1 MVPVLRLTQDLGIY
15 NTKWALIFFHGAFQ
29 TGFCVFFMRNF
40 IAALPTELIEA
51 GRMEG
56 ADEFQIFWNI
66 VLPLLKPALAALGL
80 LIFTFVWNDFYWS
93 LVLTQGDL
101 ILAPTQ
107 LVNLAK
113 GQWQN
118 QWNAMAGGSII
129 VAMPPLIFFFFLQR
143 QFVAGLTLG
152 ARKG

>member
-1 MVPVLRLTQDLGIY
+1 M
-15 NTKWALIFFHGAFQ
+15 
-29 TGFCVFFMRNF
+29 
-40 IAALPTELIEA
+40 
-51 GRMEG
+51 
-56 ADEFQIFWNI
+56 
-66 VLPLLKPALAALGL
+66 GL

-101 ILAPTQ
+101 MLVPTQ
-107 LVNLAK
+107 LVNLAS

-118 QWNAMAGGSII
+118 RWNVMAGGSII
-129 VAMPPLIFFFFLQR
+129 VALPPLIFFFFLQR